1 MAKAGMIGAANELV
15 DLVKDLVAQELDK
28 RDTVVVYT
36 VYSRNERNDTYD
48 LYLDAEEREDGSR
61 PPLITGIPNGTS
73 RTYRRGDRVYV
84 MRVGNQVAQA
94 FIIGGAF
101 SR

>member
-15 DLVKDLVAQELDK
+15 DLVRELVAQELDK

-36 VYSRNERNDTYD
+36 VYARDERTDTYS
-48 LYLDAEEREDGSR
+48 LYLDTEVRADGAQ

-84 MRVGNQVAQA
+84 MRVRNQIAQA